1 MRGEYLAV
9 GDIFVID
16 VLLSEHFADS
26 VKHHVHV
33 PGNLDGDSVHSRADS
48 LHRSLDILKHK
59 IKVISVPNLTYS
71 VIL

>member
-1 MRGEYLAV
+1 MSKEYLAV

-16 VLLSEHFADS
+16 VLLSEDFADS

-33 PGNLDGDSVHSRADS
+33 SGNLDGDSVHSRADS

-59 IKVISVPNLTYS
+59 IKNYKCP
-71 VIL
+71 